1 MFSVVITST
10 SLEWFMLFR
19 VLECWS
25 HNTQTYVALAKL
37 GITTSVKVHRLT
49 YLRKVVQVQLHSYI
63 DIVSRAAEQSMKST
77 VEDVQALSEYSDKGE
92 VIHIFSIVPF

>member
-10 SLEWFMLFR
+10 CLEWFMLFR

-25 HNTQTYVALAKL
+25 HNTQTYVAFPALAKL

-49 YLRKVVQVQLHSYI
+49 YLRKVVQVLTFNTLSSPEAQLHRHC
-63 DIVSRAAEQSMKST
+63 V
-77 VEDVQALSEYSDKGE
+77 
-92 VIHIFSIVPF
+92 